1 MPGALIYRANQLK
14 QQNKLCVSGSYE
26 FSEGKK
32 KKGLFPLEAALKM
45 GVYKN
50 YMSVNLEKCW
60 NIMNL
65 IIKVE
70 STVNKK

>member
-1 MPGALIYRANQLK
+1 MSFQK
-14 QQNKLCVSGSYE
+14 E
-26 FSEGKK
+26 KK